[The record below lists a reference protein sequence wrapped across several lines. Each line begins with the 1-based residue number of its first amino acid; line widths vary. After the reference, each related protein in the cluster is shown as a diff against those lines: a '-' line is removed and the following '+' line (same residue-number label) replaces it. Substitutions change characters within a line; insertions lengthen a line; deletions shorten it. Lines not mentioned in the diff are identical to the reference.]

1 MRDVIAVTARCADA
15 QEARSAQ
22 TPAHHVDA
30 RSKAAPGGARGS
42 NKEKAALIRKLAK
55 DRFRAVTTYGM
66 DRNFAR
72 LLTDEEILA
81 LPPPK
86 PFPWLED

>member
-1 MRDVIAVTARCADA
+1 MLKKPARRKHQPTISTHA
-15 QEARSAQ
+15 QMLRLAR
-22 TPAHHVDA
+22 
-30 RSKAAPGGARGS
+30 R

-55 DRFRAVTTYGM
+55 DRFRAVMTYGM
-66 DRNFAR
+66 DRSFAR